1 MSATDLDERPADAY
15 PTRLASR
22 ASITERLDPVV
33 YGEEAGPL
41 DPDLVTSYEDDGFLV
56 LPGLLAPQEVKALDD
71 ELAELA
77 VREAGGGRPE
87 VIVEPDSLEVRSVF
101 AIHDGAGLL
110 AKLAHD
116 ERLKAIARQLLGSDV
131 YIHQSRVNLKPG
143 FRGREFYWHSDF
155 ETWHAE
161 DGMPRMRALSCS
173 VSLSD
178 NHPWNGPL
186 LAIAGSHR
194 WFVPCVGETPENH
207 HEQSLRRQQ
216 YGTPDDES
224 LAELCRR
231 GRIEQCT
238 GPAGSAVFFDSNLMH
253 GSSSNITPFPRR
265 NVFVV
270 YNSVEN
276 KLSSP
281 FAARAPR
288 PEHIATRE
296 AMPITERP
304 I

>member
-1 MSATDLDERPADAY
+1 MDAPVTEERLADVY
-15 PTRLASR
+15 PTRLPQR
-22 ASITERLDPVV
+22 EEMTERLDPVV
-33 YGEEAGPL
+33 YGDEPGPL
-41 DPDLVTSYEDDGFLV
+41 DPDLVASYEDDGFLV
-56 LPGLLAPQEVKALDD
+56 APGLLAPQEVKALNDELD
-71 ELAELA
+71 ELARSE
-77 VREAGGGRPE
+77 EGSGRPE
-87 VIVEPDSLEVRSVF
+87 VIIEPDSLEVRSVF
-101 AIHDGAGLL
+101 AVHEGAGLL
-110 AKLAHD
+110 AELAND
-116 ERLKAIARQLLGSDV
+116 ERLKDVARQILGSDV
-131 YIHQSRVNLKPG
+131 YVHQSRVNLKPG
-143 FRGREFYWHSDF
+143 FRGKEFYWHSDF

-194 WFVPCVGETPENH
+194 WFVPCVGETPDRH

-216 YGTPDDES
+216 YGIPDDES
-224 LAELCRR
+224 LSELCRR

-238 GPAGSAVFFDSNLMH
+238 GTAGSAVFFESNLMH

-276 KLSSP
+276 KLTSP
-281 FAARAPR
+281 FAAPAPR
-288 PEHIATRE
+288 PEHIATRHK
-296 AMPITERP
+296 MPS
-304 I
+304 